1 MITSESKKKRKSER
15 IFEGVTC
22 EEIKKKK
29 RNVHGVHGWEITG
42 CNFVIFIKFGNRT
55 KNKAKRSRIER
66 KRNMLMKF

>member
-29 RNVHGVHGWEITG
+29 EMSMGYTVG
-42 CNFVIFIKFGNRT
+42 K
-55 KNKAKRSRIER
+55 
-66 KRNMLMKF
+66 